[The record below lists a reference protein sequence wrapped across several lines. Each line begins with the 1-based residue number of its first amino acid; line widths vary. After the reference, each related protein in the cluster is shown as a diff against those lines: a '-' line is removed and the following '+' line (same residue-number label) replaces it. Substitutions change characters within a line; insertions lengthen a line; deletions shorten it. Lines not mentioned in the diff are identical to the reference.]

1 MAIACQ
7 KKAIWFLTWFEIDKN
22 MKITVCILSLGLFCG
37 CANLHSAEKNESF
50 RVQAELNQKESRIRE
65 LEALLAQRE
74 AQIQEKDSQIQQ
86 LKDKLRGL
94 GVF

>member
-1 MAIACQ
+1 MR
-7 KKAIWFLTWFEIDKN
+7 
-22 MKITVCILSLGLFCG
+22 ILVYVLCLGLFCG
-37 CANLHSAEKNESF
+37 CANLSSVSKNELSW
-50 RVQAELNQKESRIRE
+50 VQTDLKRKENRIRE
-65 LEALLAQRE
+65 LEILLAQRE